1 MLLYSCKVGCSNR
14 EQNVVK
20 EFADVSSITH
30 KIEQP
35 LLLWTTC
42 PSVMPYFENH
52 SQVPSQKFC
61 IYKYNQHR
69 YNGQCLELRLITFKS
84 SKGEA

>member
-20 EFADVSSITH
+20 EFVDVSSITH

-35 LLLWTTC
+35 LLFWTTC

-52 SQVPSQKFC
+52 SQVPSQKFLHL
-61 IYKYNQHR
+61 QV
-69 YNGQCLELRLITFKS
+69 QPT
-84 SKGEA
+84 